1 MTLWII
7 WLSLAALLMIIEVF
21 SQMVWTLC
29 LAIGCVAALVG
40 DCFGVALEWQL
51 IILAATTVAA
61 YIILVPYVKRWHE
74 KQVAKEGR
82 ASRTG
87 MEALLGRRAVVTQ
100 VIHPGEIGRA
110 RIDGDSW
117 QVVAP
122 GVPYAIPCGAEVIVT
137 DYNSIILTATL
148 PDK

>member
-7 WLSLAALLMIIEVF
+7 WLTLAALLMIVEVF
-21 SQMVWTLC
+21 TQMVWTLC

-40 DCFGVALEWQL
+40 DYFGAALAWQL
-51 IILAATTVAA
+51 IIIAVTTVAA
-61 YIILVPYVKRWHE
+61 YIVLVPYVKRWHE
-74 KQVAKEGR
+74 NQVNKEGR
-82 ASRTG
+82 TSRTG
-87 MEALLGRRAVVTQ
+87 MEAILGRRATVTQ
-100 VIHPGEIGRA
+100 VIHPGKIGRA

-117 QVVAP
+117 QVVAS

>member
-7 WLSLAALLMIIEVF
+7 WLALAALLIIIEVF

-29 LAIGCVAALVG
+29 LAIGCFAALIA
-40 DCFGVALEWQL
+40 DFLGVPLEWQL
-51 IILAATTVAA
+51 VTLAIIAVVA
-61 YIILVPYVKRWHE
+61 YIVLVPFVKRWHE

-82 ASRTG
+82 SARTG
-87 MEALLGRRAVVTQ
+87 MDALLGRRAVVTQ
-100 VIHPGEIGRA
+100 VIRPGEIGRA

-117 QVVAP
+117 QIVAP
-122 GVPYAIPCGAEVIVT
+122 GVPYPIPCGAEVIVT
-137 DYNSIILTATL
+137 DYDSIILTATL

>member
-7 WLSLAALLMIIEVF
+7 WLSLAALLLIVEVF

-29 LAIGCVAALVG
+29 LAIGCIAALAG
-40 DCFGVALEWQL
+40 DYFGVSLEWQL
-51 IILAATTVAA
+51 IMLAAVTVAA

-82 ASRTG
+82 AARTG
-87 MEALLGRRAVVTQ
+87 MDALLGRRAVVTQ
-100 VIHPGEIGRA
+100 VIQPGEIGRA

-117 QVVAP
+117 QVIAP
-122 GVPYAIPCGAEVIVT
+122 GIPYAIPCGAEVIVT